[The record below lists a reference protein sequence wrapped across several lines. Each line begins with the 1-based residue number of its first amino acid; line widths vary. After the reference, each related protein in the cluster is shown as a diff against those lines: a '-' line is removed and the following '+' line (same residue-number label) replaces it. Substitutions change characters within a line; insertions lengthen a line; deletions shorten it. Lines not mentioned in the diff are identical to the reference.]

1 MDDVV
6 VGILAL
12 LVGAAFCFRGYL
24 AMRLI
29 IPMWGALV
37 GFFLGAGLVAN
48 VTDGGFLATTT
59 AWLVGLGVA
68 LLFGVLAYLYYEVS
82 VVLSMAA
89 IGWVL
94 GTAALVALGVTWSW
108 VVVLGGVAAGVLLAF
123 VAIAADL
130 PMALLTILTALGGA
144 TVVTTGVM
152 LLTGTLDVEQL
163 GQGATTVA
171 METSAL
177 WVVLYLGLAIAG
189 IVVQLRDTDRRRA
202 GLRSAWEGDGG
213 RSMRTA

>member
-1 MDDVV
+1 MAV
-6 VGILAL
+6 

-24 AMRLI
+24 AMRVI

-37 GFFLGAGLVAN
+37 GFFLGAGLVASF
-48 VTDGGFLATTT
+48 TDGGFLATTT
-59 AWLVGLGVA
+59 AWLVGVGVA
-68 LLFGVLAYLYYEVS
+68 LLFGVLAYLYYEFS

-94 GTAALVALGVTWSW
+94 GTTVLVALGVTWTW
-108 VVVLGGVAAGVLLAF
+108 VIILGGVAAGALLGF

-130 PMALLTILTALGGA
+130 PMALLTILTAFGGA

-152 LLTGTLDVEQL
+152 LLVGTLDVEQL

-171 METSAL
+171 METSAW
-177 WVVLYLGLAIAG
+177 WVVLYFGLAIAG
-189 IVVQLRDTDRRRA
+189 IVIQLRDVDRRRA

-213 RSMRTA
+213 RSMRAV